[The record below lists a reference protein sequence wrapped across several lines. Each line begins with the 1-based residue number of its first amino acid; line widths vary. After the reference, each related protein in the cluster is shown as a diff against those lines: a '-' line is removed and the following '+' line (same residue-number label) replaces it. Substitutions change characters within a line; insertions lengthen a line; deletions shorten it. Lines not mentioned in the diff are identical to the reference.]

1 MAEGAPDAGQG
12 IALLGGTFNPLHV
25 GHLRLAIEVHE
36 AFAGIVSRVDILPNS
51 RPPHKAN
58 AVILPFAIRAALIRE
73 ACAPYPWL
81 FCNELEGEREDQ
93 SYTWDTLGIFA
104 EREPGRRFYF
114 VLGSGDFEMLPSWKN
129 GLRLPERCT
138 PVVVPRGFYPL
149 ERFQAMVRSFWP
161 GAEPSEAT
169 VPGASGMR
177 TSQGEML
184 FLPVPWLDVSS
195 SAVRER
201 WSQGRSLDF
210 LVPAGVARLLESRRS
225 DIACHWLGLQRE
237 PEA

>member
-1 MAEGAPDAGQG
+1 MADGAPDAGQG
-12 IALLGGTFNPLHV
+12 IAVLGGTFNPLHV

-36 AFAGIVSRVDILPNS
+36 AFAGMVSRVDILPNS

-58 AVILPFAIRAALIRE
+58 AAILPFAIRAALIRE
-73 ACAPYPWL
+73 ACTPYPWL
-81 FCNELEGEREDQ
+81 SCNELEGEREDQ

-104 EREPGRRFYF
+104 EREPGRRIYF

-149 ERFQAMVRSFWP
+149 ERFQATVRRFWP
-161 GAEPSEAT
+161 GAEPSAAA

-177 TSQGEML
+177 TPQGEML

-201 WSQGRSLDF
+201 CAQGRSLDF
-210 LVPAGVARLLESRRS
+210 LVPAGVARLLESRRA
-225 DIACHWLGLQRE
+225 DLARHWLGGRKA
-237 PEA
+237 PGA

>member
-138 PVVVPRGFYPL
+138 PVVVPKAGNAFTMQVLYRLGFRWNPTPATYVEQFLDAL
-149 ERFQAMVRSFWP
+149 E
-161 GAEPSEAT
+161 
-169 VPGASGMR
+169 GM
-177 TSQGEML
+177 GYFDWE
-184 FLPVPWLDVSS
+184 
-195 SAVRER
+195 E
-201 WSQGRSLDF
+201 
-210 LVPAGVARLLESRRS
+210 
-225 DIACHWLGLQRE
+225 
-237 PEA
+237 